1 LTVNE
6 EAHKASSQPFG
17 GAMKNEKFKVVY
29 EGKKGNVYITTID
42 AKDAKNAS
50 DTVLTAVK
58 GARRIVA
65 VLAQDTGN

>member
-1 LTVNE
+1 
-6 EAHKASSQPFG
+6 
-17 GAMKNEKFKVVY
+17 MKNEKFKVVY